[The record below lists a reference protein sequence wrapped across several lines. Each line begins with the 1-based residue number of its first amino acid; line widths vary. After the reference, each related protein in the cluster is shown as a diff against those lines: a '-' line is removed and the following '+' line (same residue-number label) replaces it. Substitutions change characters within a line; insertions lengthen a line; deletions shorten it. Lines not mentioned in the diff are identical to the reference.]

1 MSTPNENTISNG
13 HHNGKVVQV
22 IGPVID
28 VEFNEKHLPPIYTAL
43 RVVSQGYDVPNPID
57 IVCEVEQHLGEGRV
71 RTVAMQPTEGV
82 VRGMAA
88 IDTGGPITVPVGNA
102 TLGRIMNVI
111 GSPVDNLGPVNSAE
125 RYTIHRHAP
134 TLDEQSTELE
144 MFETG
149 IKVIDLIQPFLRGG
163 KIGLFGGAGVGKTV
177 LIMEL
182 INNIAKAHSGFSVFA
197 GVGERTREGNDLLR
211 EMVESEVIQY
221 GKVFNDHFKETGEFD
236 MTKVDLKAVEDS
248 KVALVYGQM
257 TEPPGARLRVALSGL
272 TVAEYFRDQG
282 LDVLLF
288 IDNIFRFTQAG
299 SEVSALLGRMPSAVG
314 YQPNLASEMGE
325 MQERITSTK
334 TGAVTSIQAVYVP
347 ADDYTDP
354 APATTFAHLD
364 AVTAL
369 SRQIAELGIYPAV
382 DPLASSSRL
391 LDPRIIG
398 EEHYR
403 TAQEVKKILQRYK
416 ELQDII
422 AILGLDELSEE
433 DKLVVSRARKVQRF
447 FSQPFFVAAQF
458 TGLEGKYVKLE
469 DTIRGFR
476 EIIDG
481 QCDDLPEQAFFLQ
494 GTIEEVR
501 ARARQI
507 AAA

>member
-1 MSTPNENTISNG
+1 MSTPNGNAGNG
-13 HHNGKVVQV
+13 HNVGKVVQI
-22 IGPVID
+22 IGPVLD
-28 VEFNEKHLPPIYTAL
+28 VEFEENHLPPIYTAL
-43 RVVSQGYDVPNPID
+43 HVTSEGFDVPNPID
-57 IVCEVEQHLGEGRV
+57 IICEVEQHLGEGRV
-71 RTVAMQPTEGV
+71 RTVAMKPTEGV
-82 VRGMAA
+82 VRGMRAL
-88 IDTGGPITVPVGNA
+88 DTGGPITVPVGNM

-111 GSPVDNLGPVNSAE
+111 GEPVDTLGAVNSE
-125 RYTIHRHAP
+125 TRYPIHRHAP

-163 KIGLFGGAGVGKTV
+163 KIGLFGGAGVGKTE

-182 INNIAKAHSGFSVFA
+182 INNVAKAHSGYSVFA

-211 EMVESEVIQY
+211 EMVESKVINFGEAFYQ
-221 GKVFNDHFKETGEFD
+221 HMEETGEFD
-236 MTKVDLKAVEDS
+236 LSKVDLKAVEES

-314 YQPNLASEMGE
+314 YQPNLATEMGE

-382 DPLASSSRL
+382 DPLSSSSRL

-398 EEHYR
+398 EEHYQ
-403 TAQEVKKILQRYK
+403 TAQDVKKILQRYK

-433 DKLVVSRARKVQRF
+433 DRLAVSRARKVQRF

-469 DTIRGFR
+469 ETIKGFR

-481 QCDDLPEQAFFLQ
+481 KCDDLPEQAFFLQ
-494 GTIEEVR
+494 GTIEDVR
-501 ARARQI
+501 AKARQL
-507 AAA
+507 AES

>member
-1 MSTPNENTISNG
+1 
-13 HHNGKVVQV
+13 VVQI
-22 IGPVID
+22 IGPVLD
-28 VEFNEKHLPPIYTAL
+28 VEFEENHLPPIYTAL
-43 RVVSQGYDVPNPID
+43 RVTSEGFDVPEPID
-57 IVCEVEQHLGEGRV
+57 IICEVEQHLGEGRV
-71 RTVAMQPTEGV
+71 RTVSMKPTEGV
-82 VRGMAA
+82 VRGMRAL
-88 IDTGGPITVPVGNA
+88 DTGGPITVPVGNM

-111 GSPVDNLGPVNSAE
+111 GEPVDTLGAVNSE
-125 RYTIHRHAP
+125 TRYPIHRHAP

-182 INNIAKAHSGFSVFA
+182 INNVAKAHSGFSVFA

-211 EMVESEVIQY
+211 EMVESKVINFGEAFY
-221 GKVFNDHFKETGEFD
+221 HHMEETGEFD
-236 MTKVDLKAVEDS
+236 LSKVDLKAVEES
-248 KVALVYGQM
+248 KVSLVYGQM

-314 YQPNLASEMGE
+314 YQPNLATEMGE

-398 EEHYR
+398 EEHYQ
-403 TAQEVKKILQRYK
+403 TAQDVKKILQRYK

-433 DKLVVSRARKVQRF
+433 DRLAVARARKVQRF

-469 DTIRGFR
+469 ETIRGFR

-481 QCDDLPEQAFFLQ
+481 KCDDLPEQAFFLQ
-494 GTIEEVR
+494 GTIEDVR
-501 ARARQI
+501 AKARQI
-507 AAA
+507 AES